1 MQEVGNSVSQ
11 QVTRAYSS
19 EVQVNRR
26 NVRRIFELIMLFGRQ
41 RIAYQGYDESGN
53 SLNSGNLL
61 EFLDYKA

>member
-1 MQEVGNSVSQ
+1 MQEVGSSVSQ

-26 NVRRIFELIMLFGRQ
+26 NVRRIFELIMLFERQ

-53 SLNSGNLL
+53 SLNRGNLL
-61 EFLDYKA
+61 EFLHYKA